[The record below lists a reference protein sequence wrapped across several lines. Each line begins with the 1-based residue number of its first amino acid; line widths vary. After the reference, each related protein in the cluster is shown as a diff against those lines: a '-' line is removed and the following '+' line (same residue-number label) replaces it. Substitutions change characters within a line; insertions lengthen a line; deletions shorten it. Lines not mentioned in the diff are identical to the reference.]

1 MLLDRGGSGCGPPWL
16 RLGDLALRYVNPNT
30 KVKIELGDLTGEE
43 KSFYQQALEQLD
55 QSVNWLAFDEFA
67 FGPRSPIYSQRR
79 SHLDVAK
86 DPLFQALL
94 DMSMQL
100 GVEEGL
106 ISRETGKQRIPRHR
120 VSALTARSRNQRQP
134 PRASRRA

>member
-1 MLLDRGGSGCGPPWL
+1 
-16 RLGDLALRYVNPNT
+16 LRYVNPNT

-106 ISRETGKQRIPRHR
+106 ISRAPRRR
-120 VSALTARSRNQRQP
+120 VSAPTARSRNQRQP